1 MDPMIKHLISSFWS
15 EQEHFDM
22 GEIIGTTSDE
32 YARSSPNSPM
42 SIDDDD
48 DDGGGIEIYLQ
59 PNILEDD
66 STGNSFF
73 SLF

>member
-22 GEIIGTTSDE
+22 GEIISTTSDE
-32 YARSSPNSPM
+32 YARTSPNSPM
-42 SIDDDD
+42 SIDNDD
-48 DDGGGIEIYLQ
+48 GGIEIYLQ
-59 PNILEDD
+59 PNTLEDD